1 MGVVYLTANQT
12 IASRAVFQ
20 LSLTNPTMS
29 IARTP
34 GFSLFFPLLAPSLA
48 SALMLRAANRSLIS
62 PRFDLM
68 QRGPLGAD

>member
-34 GFSLFFPLLAPSLA
+34 GFSLFF
-48 SALMLRAANRSLIS
+48 SAFGAIAGIGVDAA
-62 PRFDLM
+62 
-68 QRGPLGAD
+68 RGKSVVDFPAL